1 MLTTGCGRDRGSSA
15 VFFLVPFQKH
25 VTISEELWLLLEVIK
40 KDHLWETVELFAYMS
55 SLGLSKGFIPGPLCG
70 YQNPW
75 MPKCLVS
82 EATIFAYN
90 LYVQPTPVFLPR
102 ESHGQ
107 RSLAGY
113 SPWGCKESDTAEQL
127 TLYMNPPVYLN
138 HL

>member
-40 KDHLWETVELFAYMS
+40 KDHLLETVELFAYMS
-55 SLGLSKGFIPGPLCG
+55 SLGICKGFIPGPLCG